1 MTRAFSSEAGT
12 GSREENAS
20 RQGPGAPFRF
30 NRNGKGSRGL
40 WILAV
45 LLSHWRRH
53 PMQLATLLI
62 GLIAA
67 TALWS
72 GVQALNQQA
81 RNAYDRAAATFG
93 GSRTATLVGN
103 DSATFP
109 QKLFVDLRR
118 AGWPVSPMLEGRVQI
133 DGRSYRLLGVEPV
146 TLPAEVGNAPAV
158 GKASLQSFVTPPGE
172 MLVAPETLR
181 DLDLTEGVRPQANGM
196 SLPPLRV
203 QPELAPGVLVV
214 DIGIAQEILK
224 MPDQVSR
231 LLVGKFTMPHAA
243 LQSVTGDKLK
253 LVEPNA
259 ETDLERLTDSFHLN
273 LTAFGLLSF
282 FVGLF
287 IVNSAIGLA
296 FEQRLPMLRTLRACG
311 VSARMLNTVLV
322 VELVSLALAAGLI
335 GLICGYFIAAALL
348 PDVAASLRGLY
359 GAQIPGQLSLKPV
372 WWLAGIAISILG
384 ALAAAAASLTKAIRM
399 PVLASAQP
407 QAWRQ
412 AQRRWL
418 MLQSAAA
425 IAVFAVAGGLIWF
438 GDSLLAGF
446 AVLAAL
452 MLGAALI
459 LPMILEI
466 ALSLG
471 ERSARRPVGIWF
483 WADSRQQL
491 SGLSLAL
498 MALLLALAVNVGV
511 GTMVESFSRTFLVWL
526 DGRLAA
532 DVYINAAS
540 DTQAAKI
547 KAWLRDRPEVEAI
560 LPGGR
565 ADTQFGG
572 APIEVLGLP
581 DHATYRDNWP
591 LLESTANAWIRLRPG
606 DACLVSE
613 QLSRRMK
620 LAIGDRISVPAP
632 GGDWPLEIVGVY
644 ADYGNPK
651 GQIALNFAALTRHFP
666 QIPMT
671 RIGLRVAPGKIA
683 PLIAALQQTFGLD
696 DRNVADQ
703 ATMKAESK
711 RIFNRTFSVTAALN
725 AFTLGVAGVA
735 LLTSLL
741 TLANSRLPQLAPLW
755 AIGLTRRRL
764 AALELLK
771 TMAVAL
777 ITALFALPLGLL
789 VAWCLLAIVNVKAFG
804 WRLPFHVFPLQ
815 LIELLAVA
823 LAAALCAAA
832 LPVARLAR
840 MQPASLIRIFVNER

>member
-1 MTRAFSSEAGT
+1 MKRAI
-12 GSREENAS
+12 
-20 RQGPGAPFRF
+20 
-30 NRNGKGSRGL
+30 

-62 GLIAA
+62 GLISA

-81 RNAYDRAAATFG
+81 RIAYDRAAATFG
-93 GSRTATLVGN
+93 GSRTAMLVGR

-109 QKLFVDLRR
+109 QRLFVDLRR

-133 DGRSYRLLGVEPV
+133 DGRSFRLLGVEPV
-146 TLPAEVGNAPAV
+146 TLPSEVGTAPV
-158 GKASLQSFVTPPGE
+158 VSRGSLQAFVTPPGE

-181 DLDLTEGVRPQANGM
+181 DLGLKEGERPQASGVI
-196 SLPPLRV
+196 LPPLRV
-203 QPELAPGVLVV
+203 QAELAPGALVV
-214 DIGIAQEILK
+214 DIGIAQDILK
-224 MPDQVSR
+224 LPGHVSR
-231 LLVGKFTMPHAA
+231 LLVGKSKGKSMAPHAT
-243 LQSVTGDKLK
+243 LQSVAGERLR
-253 LVEPNA
+253 LVEPSA
-259 ETDLERLTDSFHLN
+259 ESDLERLTDSFHLN

-311 VSARMLNTVLV
+311 VSARMINTVLV
-322 VELVSLALAAGLI
+322 IELLSLALVAGLI
-335 GLICGYFIAAALL
+335 GLVCGYFIAASLL

-372 WWLAGIAISILG
+372 WWLAGVAISILG
-384 ALAAAAASLTKAIRM
+384 ALAAAAASLIKAIRM
-399 PVLASAQP
+399 PVLATAQP
-407 QAWRQ
+407 QAWQQ

-418 MLQSAAA
+418 MFQSAAA
-425 IAVFAVAGGLIWF
+425 VAVFAVAAALIRF
-438 GDSLLAGF
+438 GDSLIAGF

-459 LPMILEI
+459 LPMVLQI
-466 ALSLG
+466 ALAIG
-471 ERSARRPVGIWF
+471 QRSARAPVGIWF

-511 GTMVESFSRTFLVWL
+511 GTMVDSFSRTFLVWL

-532 DVYINAAS
+532 DVYVSAAS
-540 DTQAAKI
+540 DAQAKEI

-581 DHATYRDNWP
+581 DHSTYRDNWP
-591 LLESTANAWIRLRPG
+591 LLESTANAWVRLRPG
-606 DACLVSE
+606 DTCLVSE
-613 QLSRRMK
+613 QLARRMK
-620 LAIGDRISVPAP
+620 LGLGDHIDVPAP
-632 GGDWPLEIVGVY
+632 GGNWPLEIVGIY

-651 GQIALNFAALTRHFP
+651 GQIAVNFAALTRRFP
-666 QIPMT
+666 QTPQT
-671 RIGLRVAPGKIA
+671 RLGLRVAPDRIA
-683 PLIAALQQTFGLD
+683 PLITALQEKFALD
-696 DRNVADQ
+696 DRSVADQ
-703 ATMKAESK
+703 ATMKRESK

-725 AFTLGVAGVA
+725 AFTLGVAGIA

-823 LAAALCAAA
+823 MAAALCAAA